1 MHFTLASPLGGD
13 VEEIGYVHE
22 RTIRSLGSNFL
33 ASPLGGDV
41 EKISD
46 LAIFKNGKI
55 RSHGSIFW
63 HHLLGAMLRKLAI
76 FDLEKYVRMVAFFR
90 ITSWGAMLKHKR
102 FSTTT

>member
-1 MHFTLASPLGGD
+1 MSRKLAIFKD
-13 VEEIGYVHE
+13 EKYVHMV
-22 RTIRSLGSNFL
+22 LFF

-41 EKISD
+41 EKIGD
-46 LAIFKNGKI
+46 FQRTQI

-76 FDLEKYVRMVAFFR
+76 FELEKYVRMVAFFR